1 MTIETTASPATP
13 PLTRRERAALT
24 LHRELDHRLSALGVW
39 AMRRTRG
46 SLANRWGVNAL
57 LLTTTGRRTGR
68 ERTVVLQYYPDD
80 DAMIVAAANDGG
92 ATDPAWYLNLVEH
105 PSATAEVRGK
115 RIPVIA
121 RELPEE
127 DGAGWWDRILLAA
140 PDYERYAR
148 ATPRRIP
155 IVRLTPVP
163 APPRGTPPA
172 AAGGRPSILV
182 LVLVA
187 AACVGAVIAA
197 WYTRK
202 R

>member
-1 MTIETTASPATP
+1 VTIETTASPATTP
-13 PLTRRERAALT
+13 FTRRERVALT
-24 LHRELDHRLSALGVW
+24 VHRELDHRLSAVGVW
-39 AMRRTRG
+39 ALRRTRG

-68 ERTVVLQYYPDD
+68 ERTVVLQYFPDGD
-80 DAMIVAAANDGG
+80 GMIVAAANDGG

-105 PSATAEVRGK
+105 PSATAEVRGM

-127 DGAGWWDRILLAA
+127 AGAAWWDRILLAA

-148 ATPRRIP
+148 ATSRRIP

-163 APPRGTPPA
+163 APPRDAPVT
-172 AAGGRPSILV
+172 AGAGRPSLLV

-197 WYTRK
+197 RYARK